1 MAERRMF
8 TKKITQS
15 DEFISMPHSSQ
26 NLYFHLNMEA
36 DDEGFVNGVKR
47 IMRTIN
53 ANDDDLNIL
62 IIKRFVLVF
71 ESGVIVIKHWKLH
84 NTIRNDRFKP
94 TCYVD
99 EKSKIVEKENGS
111 YTRCQPNDNQMTTKC
126 LHSIDKNSIEE
137 ISIDKNIKN
146 LYGEFK
152 NVKLTNDEFSKLEK
166 KNLLMVIEDLS
177 YYIRSKGDKYKDHY
191 ATILMWDK
199 KNKGSAMKLPEHYK
213 NNRYSDPDY
222 VPTEEEEKRKADL
235 IKQIKEMDG
244 NHDEETK
251 K

>member
-8 TKKITQS
+8 AKTIIDS
-15 DEFISMPHSSQ
+15 DAFLEMPATSQ
-26 NLYFHLNMEA
+26 LLYFHLSIRA
-36 DDEGFVNGVKR
+36 DDDGFINKPKT
-47 IMRTIN
+47 IMRMVGSK
-53 ANDDDLNIL
+53 DDDINLL
-62 IIKRFVLVF
+62 IARKFLIPF
-71 ESGVIVIKHWKLH
+71 ESGVVVIKHWKIH
-84 NTIRNDRFKP
+84 NYIQNDRYNETK
-94 TCYVD
+94 YKSEKAQLALD
-99 EKSKIVEKENGS
+99 ENKAYTLQTNQCIQNVSIMETQVRLGKDRIGKDSKEKN
-111 YTRCQPNDNQMTTKC
+111 M
-126 LHSIDKNSIEE
+126 
-137 ISIDKNIKN
+137 
-146 LYGEFK
+146 YGEFK
-152 NVKLTNDEFSKLEK
+152 NVLLTLDEFSKLEK
-166 KNLLMVIEDLS
+166 KNLLTVIEDLS

-213 NNRYSDPDY
+213 NNRYSEPDY

>member
-8 TKKITQS
+8 AKTIIDS
-15 DEFISMPHSSQ
+15 DAFLEMPATSQ
-26 NLYFHLNMEA
+26 LLYFHLSIRA
-36 DDEGFVNGVKR
+36 DDDGFINKPKT
-47 IMRTIN
+47 IMRMVGSK
-53 ANDDDLNIL
+53 DDDINLL
-62 IIKRFVLVF
+62 IARKFLIPF
-71 ESGVIVIKHWKLH
+71 ESGVVVIKHWKIH
-84 NTIRNDRFKP
+84 NYIQNDRYNETK
-94 TCYVD
+94 YKSEKAQLALD
-99 EKSKIVEKENGS
+99 ENKAYTLQTNQCIQNVSIMETQVRLGKDRIGKDSKEKN
-111 YTRCQPNDNQMTTKC
+111 M
-126 LHSIDKNSIEE
+126 
-137 ISIDKNIKN
+137 
-146 LYGEFK
+146 YGEFK
-152 NVKLTNDEFSKLEK
+152 NVLLTLDEFSKLEK
-166 KNLLMVIEDLS
+166 KNLLTVIEDLS

>member
-8 TKKITQS
+8 AKTIIDS
-15 DEFISMPHSSQ
+15 DAFLEMPATSQ
-26 NLYFHLNMEA
+26 LLYFHLSIRA
-36 DDEGFVNGVKR
+36 DDDGFINKPKT
-47 IMRTIN
+47 IMRMVGSK
-53 ANDDDLNIL
+53 DDDINLL
-62 IIKRFVLVF
+62 IARKFLIPF
-71 ESGVIVIKHWKLH
+71 ESGVVVIKHWKIH
-84 NTIRNDRFKP
+84 NYIQNDRYNETK
-94 TCYVD
+94 YKSEKAQLALD
-99 EKSKIVEKENGS
+99 ENKAYTLQTNQCIQNVSIMETQVRLGKDRIGKDSKEKN
-111 YTRCQPNDNQMTTKC
+111 M
-126 LHSIDKNSIEE
+126 
-137 ISIDKNIKN
+137 
-146 LYGEFK
+146 YGEFK
-152 NVKLTNDEFSKLEK
+152 NVLLTFDEFSKLEK
-166 KNLLMVIEDLS
+166 KNLLTVIEDLS

>member
-53 ANDDDLNIL
+53 ANEDDLNIL

-84 NTIRNDRFKP
+84 NTIRNDRVKP
-94 TCYVD
+94 TNYVD
-99 EKSKIVEKENGS
+99 EKSKIIEKENGS
-111 YTRCQPNDNQMTTKC
+111 YTSCQPNDNQVTTKC
-126 LHSIDKNSIEE
+126 PPSIDKYSIEE
-137 ISIDKNIKN
+137 ISIDKNKKN
-146 LYGEFK
+146 IYGEFK
-152 NVKLTNDEFSKLEK
+152 NVKLTNDEFSKLK
-166 KNLLMVIEDLS
+166 DKNLLMVIEDLS

-191 ATILMWDK
+191 ATILSWDR
-199 KNKGSAMKLPEHYK
+199 KNKGAKDAQSKSNTSNKRESKLEGII
-213 NNRYSDPDY
+213 
-222 VPTEEEEKRKADL
+222 EL
-235 IKQIKEMDG
+235 
-244 NHDEETK
+244 
-251 K
+251 